1 MIKLLILL
9 ITVWLL
15 AQVIKFTI
23 DRIKNRKYSFFE
35 NGGFPSSHIAVV
47 SALTTA
53 IFLKQGFSD
62 LFIVTLVFSMIV
74 FADAIGI
81 RKTVMDISK
90 ELNQKGALKKYYRSG
105 HTIAEALGGLILGIA
120 TAIIFRFFLPF

>member
-1 MIKLLILL
+1 MIKLSILL

-23 DRIKNRKYSFFE
+23 DRIKGKRYSFFE

-53 IFLKQGFSD
+53 IFLKQGLSD
-62 LFIVTLVFSMIV
+62 LFIAVFVFSMIV

-90 ELNQKGALKKYYRSG
+90 ELEQKGILNKYYRSG
-105 HTIAEALGGLILGIA
+105 HTIGEALGGLILGVII
-120 TAIIFRFFLPF
+120 AIIFNAF